1 MGSRI
6 KGLVK
11 AFGWADGLV
20 TYVRVKYR
28 PSRAFFLTKYDTSFH
43 LRPGTSD
50 YYTFDQVFIQNQ
62 YDIELPFAPKTILDA
77 GANVGL
83 SAAYFAHRFPDASIV
98 AVEPD
103 KSNFETLQK
112 NVRKYPQ
119 VKPLCMGLW
128 NKDALLKIT
137 NARECSHNSFMVSET
152 NAADSQ
158 AIPAISI
165 QSIMAQNGWD
175 TIDILKIDIEGSE
188 KEVFGADYEQ
198 WLPKTKAIFIELHD
212 IMRRGCSTSVFKAI
226 SRYNFSFEMC
236 HENLVFINQDLVAQ
250 DPGLANKPK

>member
-1 MGSRI
+1 MPSRLT
-6 KGLVK
+6 GLVK
-11 AFGWADGLV
+11 TLGWADGLV
-20 TYVRVKYR
+20 TYVQVKYR
-28 PSRAFFLTKYDTSFH
+28 PSGAFFLTKYGTSFH

-50 YYTFDQVFIQNQ
+50 YYTFDQVFIQDQ
-62 YDIELPFAPKTILDA
+62 YNIELPFAPKTILDA

-128 NKDALLKIT
+128 NKDAFLKIT
-137 NARECSHNSFMVSET
+137 NARDCRHNSFMVSET
-152 NAADSQ
+152 DVTDSQ

-212 IMRRGCSTSVFKAI
+212 FMKHGCSTSVFKAI
-226 SRYNFSFEMC
+226 SRYNFSFAMC
-236 HENLVFINQDLVAQ
+236 YENLVFINQDLVP
-250 DPGLANKPK
+250 PGPELAGAPK